1 MKELNSYE
9 TACVVAGLL
18 DDKKA
23 SEIVILDISRVSVM
37 ADYFVICSTDSQTQ
51 SRALRE
57 LLSLELKNKYNR
69 MPKNDQKD
77 QSGKWVLFDY
87 GDVVIHILHKEA
99 REYYAIEQF
108 WSHSFVINQETWLE
122 EYKNVQKEDVKATS

>member
-9 TACVVAGLL
+9 TACVIAGLL

-23 SEIVILDISRVSVM
+23 SDIVILDIGRVSVL
-37 ADYFVICSTDSQTQ
+37 ADYFVICSTDSLTQ
-51 SRALRE
+51 SNALKE
-57 LLSLELKNKYNR
+57 LLSTELKNKYNR
-69 MPKNDQKD
+69 FSKNDQND

-99 REYYAIEQF
+99 REYYAIEKF
-108 WSHSFVINQETWLE
+108 WSHSFVIDRDKWLQE
-122 EYKNVQKEDVKATS
+122 YQNSQKEDIKAAN

>member
-51 SRALRE
+51 SRALKE
-57 LLSLELKNKYNR
+57 ILSLELKNKYNR

-108 WSHSFVINQETWLE
+108 WSHSFVINQDKWLE
-122 EYKNVQKEDVKATS
+122 EYKNVQKEDATAAG

>member
-51 SRALRE
+51 SRALKE
-57 LLSLELKNKYNR
+57 ILSLELKNKYNR

-108 WSHSFVINQETWLE
+108 WSHSFVINQDKWLE
-122 EYKNVQKEDVKATS
+122 EYKNVQKEDATATG